1 MEKEKLVVPF
11 DMGNATVNF
20 SDEDAVNI
28 VITSNGIKYEFE
40 ANPVGIVSNQIDGRK
55 RTEYKRIMEK

>member
-20 SDEDAVNI
+20 SDEDALNI

-40 ANPVGIVSNQIDGRK
+40 SNPVGIVSYQIDGGK